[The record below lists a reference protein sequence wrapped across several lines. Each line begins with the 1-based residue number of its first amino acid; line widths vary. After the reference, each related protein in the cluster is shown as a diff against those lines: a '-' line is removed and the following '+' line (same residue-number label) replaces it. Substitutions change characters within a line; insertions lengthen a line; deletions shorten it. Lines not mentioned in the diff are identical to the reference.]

1 MNILDSESEQLIQK
15 LKNSS
20 EQIIIELKR
29 RRNDVDKY
37 IFLKTKFSEDC
48 NTENDTEFENT
59 YKTFYVMR
67 TAGLTDIYFKEY
79 FKLLNTRNF
88 DNQNKLTDF
97 LTRMDGIL
105 TRQKHNS
112 IQLSFATKAL
122 HTINNDLPIYDV
134 HVGNFFQLKNPNDT
148 KLSIQNRIT
157 TRQKIYNELI
167 TKFNNLLSLDET
179 KKYLGEIRSM
189 LNITDV
195 INDTKLLDFI
205 IWLYGS
211 ATKHAKK

>member
-1 MNILDSESEQLIQK
+1 MNILNSESEQLIQK
-15 LKNSS
+15 LKKSS
-20 EQIIIELKR
+20 EQILIELKR
-29 RRNDVDKY
+29 RKNDVDKY
-37 IFLKTKFSEDC
+37 IFLKTKFSESY
-48 NTENDTEFENT
+48 NIENDIEFENT
-59 YKTFYVMR
+59 YKTFYKMR
-67 TAGLTDIYFKEY
+67 NFLTDEYFKKY

-88 DNQNKLTDF
+88 GYQNKLTDF
-97 LTRMDGIL
+97 LTKMDGIL
-105 TRQKHNS
+105 TRQKDNS

-148 KLSIQNRIT
+148 KLSIQKRIE

-167 TKFNNLLSLDET
+167 TKFNNLLSLYET
-179 KKYLGEIRSM
+179 KKYLGGIRST

-211 ATKHAKK
+211 AAKHAKK

>member
-1 MNILDSESEQLIQK
+1 MTTLNSESEQLIQK
-15 LKNSS
+15 LKNNS
-20 EQIIIELKR
+20 EQILIELKR
-29 RRNDVDKY
+29 RKNDVNKY
-37 IFLKTKFSEDC
+37 IFLKIKFSEGC
-48 NTENDTEFENT
+48 NIENNIEFENT
-59 YKTFYVMR
+59 YKAFYVMR
-67 TAGLTDIYFKEY
+67 TAGLTDEYFKKY

-88 DNQNKLTDF
+88 GNQNKLTDF
-97 LTRMDGIL
+97 LTKMDGML

-148 KLSIQNRIT
+148 KLPMQNRIA
-157 TRQKIYNELI
+157 TRQKIYDELI

-179 KKYLGEIRSM
+179 KKYLGGIRSM
-189 LNITDV
+189 LNSADV